1 MRGHEAAAEAALV
14 GRDEVL
20 ALVDR
25 RLAHTVAGRGELL
38 FVAGEAGI
46 GKSRLLATIS
56 SRAQELGFAVMR
68 AAAFADDAEA
78 SGALLLDLVD
88 DLRRGADP
96 ATHQVGEVISA
107 RLRGLVGTEGDPHR
121 RRRLLV
127 HDLADAFGDLDS
139 DRQLLVV
146 LDDLHWADQLS
157 LEVVGRLAA
166 RLSSRNM
173 LVVGAYR
180 SDELYA
186 GTPMREVRTRL
197 LPQRL
202 AEEVRLAR
210 LSLAQTATLTNALLG
225 HIAPTQVVAT
235 IHQRSDGIP
244 LHIEELLAA
253 TRNDDRVDEGWE
265 LKDIDDATA
274 SAYVPDTLADAI
286 LRRAAGLEA
295 TTRDVAAAAAVIGR
309 SFDFDLLTA
318 VTGRSADEVD
328 RCVRSLQSVYLVQA
342 RHDGV
347 TFDFR
352 HALIRDALYG
362 EVSLPR
368 RRQLHEQV
376 ATAGVDRGYNNAFVS
391 AHFDQAT
398 LGRQAYL
405 HALLAAREAADVSSH
420 REAFQLYRRALR
432 NLPSGTSPGE
442 HAAALAALGAE
453 AAAIDDNE
461 TAAEAYSEA
470 HRLWTQADD
479 RLAAAEVVPALVA
492 VGHLLGE
499 TLDTRVRRVELAL
512 LTLEATP
519 GADSVRAELLSAL
532 AAAYMLDRRLDE
544 AIEYGEQSRALS
556 DSTGNDKDN
565 DVGLNTTAT
574 LGSVLLFAGND
585 EGWQLLADAVTKS
598 VERYNETAAARSYR
612 MVGSSA
618 SVLVEYDRAH
628 KWLSEGI
635 AYADAAE
642 LWNHRSYMA
651 AHLAHVQWACG
662 DWDAAQQTAERAM
675 ADGHGGITTRIT
687 AQYVL
692 GYLAMGRGELDL
704 AVELL
709 SEALAAGESMGE
721 LQRISPPLW
730 GLAEV
735 AAIRGDHKRAIAL
748 CERGFSASGQVFDAA
763 YLFPYLVTGT
773 RSYLAIGDP
782 DAAGHW
788 VERVETALTR
798 RAIQGTLPA
807 IAHARG
813 LLQLSSGENA
823 AAGRNLATARAEWIK
838 RRRFWEG
845 NFATLDQARAAL
857 AARRYADA
865 AALATTARIDAER
878 AGAKVLLTA
887 AAELLLEAEPARG
900 KQPWHPLS
908 AREYSVAT
916 LVAAGLTNRQ
926 IAVKLTVSP
935 KTVSAHIEHILAKLG
950 AARRAEIA
958 VWAARVADESP
969 ASELD

>member
-1 MRGHEAAAEAALV
+1 MQGHEVAADAVLV

-20 ALVDR
+20 ALADR
-25 RLAHTVAGRGELL
+25 RLTEALAGHGELL

-46 GKSRLLATIS
+46 GKSRLLATIC
-56 SRAQELGFAVMR
+56 SRAQELGFAVLR
-68 AAAFADDAEA
+68 AAAFVDDAQA
-78 SGALLLDLVD
+78 SGAVLLDLVD
-88 DLRRGADP
+88 DLARSVDP
-96 ATHQVGEVISA
+96 TARTVGETISA
-107 RLRGLVGTEGDPHR
+107 RLRDTAGTEGDPHR

-127 HDLADAFGDLDS
+127 HDLAETFGDLDN
-139 DRQLLVV
+139 DHPLLVV

-166 RLSSRNM
+166 RLISRKM

-186 GTPMREVRTRL
+186 GTPMRELRARL

-210 LSLAQTATLTNALLG
+210 LTIAQTTTLMNTLLG
-225 HIAPTQVVAT
+225 RVAPTQVIAT

-253 TRNDDRVDEGWE
+253 TRRDDGGRRGWQLE
-265 LKDIDDATA
+265 DIDDASA

-286 LRRAAGLEA
+286 LRRAADLDA

-309 SFDFDLLTA
+309 SFDFDLLTT
-318 VTGRSADEVD
+318 VTGTSADEVD
-328 RCVRSLQSVYLVQA
+328 RCLRSLQSIYLVQA

-347 TFDFR
+347 TFEFR

-362 EVSLPR
+362 EVPLPR

-376 ATAGVDRGYNNAFVS
+376 ANAGVNRGYSNAFVS
-391 AHFDQAT
+391 AHLDQAT
-398 LGRQAYL
+398 LGPQAYL
-405 HALLAAREAADVSSH
+405 HAVLAAREAADVSSH

-432 NLPSGTSPGE
+432 NLPPDTAQGE
-442 HAAALAALGAE
+442 HAELLTALGAE

-461 TAAEAYSEA
+461 AAVEAYKGA
-470 HRLWTQADD
+470 HALWTRDGD
-479 RLAAAEVVPALVA
+479 RLAAAAVIPALVA

-499 TLDTRVRRVELAL
+499 ALETRVRRVELAL

-519 GADSVRAELLSAL
+519 GADTVRAELLSAL

-556 DSTGNDKDN
+556 NSTGNDKDN
-565 DVGLNTTAT
+565 DVGLNTAAT
-574 LGSVLLFAGND
+574 LGSVLLFAGDD

-598 VERYNETAAARSYR
+598 VAMYNETAAARSYR
-612 MVGSSA
+612 MAGTSA
-618 SVLVEYDRAH
+618 SVLVEYDRAQ
-628 KWLSEGI
+628 KWLADGI

-651 AHLAHVQWACG
+651 AHLAHVQWARG
-662 DWDAAQQTAERAM
+662 DWDSAQETAERAM
-675 ADGHGGITTRIT
+675 ADGRGGITTRIT

-692 GYLAMGRGELDL
+692 GYLAMGRGELEL

-721 LQRISPPLW
+721 LQRVSPPLW

-735 AAIRGDHKRAIAL
+735 AGIRADHERAVEL
-748 CERGFSASGQVFDAA
+748 CERGFSASGQVADAA

-773 RSYLAIGDP
+773 RSYIAMGDP
-782 DAAGHW
+782 AAARQW
-788 VERVETALTR
+788 VDRVEAALLQ
-798 RAIQGTLPA
+798 RALQGTLPA
-807 IAHARG
+807 ITHAHG
-813 LLQLSSGENA
+813 LLQMSAGDNV
-823 AAGRNLATARAEWIK
+823 AAGRSLATARADWRK

-845 NFATLDQARAAL
+845 NLATLDQARSALAIRRYADVAAL
-857 AARRYADA
+857 AAAARIEAERVGANVLLA
-865 AALATTARIDAER
+865 AADELAAQAH
-878 AGAKVLLTA
+878 
-887 AAELLLEAEPARG
+887 PARPT
-900 KQPWHPLS
+900 QPWHPLS
-908 AREYSVAT
+908 EREYSVAS

-926 IAVKLTVSP
+926 IAVELTVSP
-935 KTVSAHIEHILAKLG
+935 KTVSAHVEHILAKLG
-950 AARRAEIA
+950 ASRRTEIA
-958 VWAARVADESP
+958 AWAARVAGDLP
-969 ASELD
+969 AS

>member
-1 MRGHEAAAEAALV
+1 VQGHEAAAAAALV

-20 ALVDR
+20 ALADR
-25 RLAHTVAGRGELL
+25 RLAQTVAGRGELL

-46 GKSRLLATIS
+46 GKSRLLATIC
-56 SRAQELGFAVMR
+56 SRAEDVGFAVIR
-68 AAAFADDAEA
+68 AAAFADDAQA
-78 SGALLLDLVD
+78 SGAVLLDLVD
-88 DLRRGADP
+88 DLRRAADQ
-96 ATHQVGEVISA
+96 AAHTVGDAIAA
-107 RLRGLVGTEGDPHR
+107 RLRDVTGGEGDPHR

-127 HDLADAFGDLDS
+127 HDVADAFGELDR

-180 SDELYA
+180 SDELYT
-186 GTPMREVRTRL
+186 GTPMRELRARL

-210 LSLAQTATLTNALLG
+210 LTIVQTATLMNALLG
-225 HIAPTQVVAT
+225 HVAPTQVVAT

-253 TRNDDRVDEGWE
+253 TGDAGGREGWE
-265 LKDIDDATA
+265 LEDVDDAAA

-286 LRRAAGLEA
+286 LRRAADLDA

-309 SFDFDLLTA
+309 SFDFDLLTT

-328 RCVRSLQSVYLVQA
+328 RCLRSLQSIYLVQA

-362 EVSLPR
+362 EVPLPH
-368 RRQLHEQV
+368 RRQLHEKV
-376 ATAGVDRGYNNAFVS
+376 ANAGVDRGYNNAFVS

-398 LGRQAYL
+398 LGRPAYL
-405 HALLAAREAADVSSH
+405 HALLAAHEAAAVSSH
-420 REAFQLYRRALR
+420 REAFHLYRRALR
-432 NLPSGTSPGE
+432 NLPPDTSPGE
-442 HAAALAALGAE
+442 HAALLAALGAE

-461 TAAEAYSEA
+461 AAAEAFNAA
-470 HRLWTQADD
+470 HGLWTRAGD

-499 TLDTRVRRVELAL
+499 ALETRVRRVELAL

-519 GADSVRAELLSAL
+519 GADAVRAELLSAL

-556 DSTGNDKDN
+556 SSTGNDEDN
-565 DVGLNTTAT
+565 DVGLNTAAT

-598 VERYNETAAARSYR
+598 VELYNETAAARSYR

-618 SVLVEYDRAH
+618 SVLVEYDRAG

-651 AHLAHVQWACG
+651 AHLAHVQWARG

-675 ADGHGGITTRIT
+675 ADGRGGITTRIT

-709 SEALAAGESMGE
+709 GEALAAGESMGE

-735 AAIRGDHKRAIAL
+735 AGIRGDHERAVTL

-773 RSYLAIGDP
+773 RSYLAMGDP
-782 DAAGHW
+782 DAAGQW
-788 VERVETALTR
+788 IERVEVALTR

-813 LLQLSSGENA
+813 LLQISTGDNA
-823 AAGRNLATARAEWIK
+823 AAARNLATARTAWIN

-845 NFATLDQARAAL
+845 NLATLDQARSAL

-865 AALATTARIDAER
+865 AALALAVRIEAER
-878 AGAKVLLTA
+878 VGAKVLLA
-887 AAELLLEAEPARG
+887 AADEVLSEAEPARA

-926 IAVKLTVSP
+926 IAVELTVSP
-935 KTVSAHIEHILAKLG
+935 KTVSAHVEHILAKLG

-958 VWAARVADESP
+958 VWAARVADN
-969 ASELD
+969 

>member
-1 MRGHEAAAEAALV
+1 MHGHEAAAAALV

-25 RLAHTVAGRGELL
+25 RLAQTLAGQGELL

-46 GKSRLLATIS
+46 GKSRLLATIC
-56 SRAQELGFAVMR
+56 SRAADSGFAVMR
-68 AAAFADDAEA
+68 AAAFADDAQA
-78 SGALLLDLVD
+78 SGAVLLDLVD
-88 DLRRGADP
+88 DLRRAADP
-96 ATHQVGEVISA
+96 AAHIAGETIVA
-107 RLRGLVGTEGDPHR
+107 RLRDPAGTEGDPHR

-127 HDLADAFGDLDS
+127 HDLADAFGDFDV
-139 DRQLLVV
+139 DRPLLVV

-157 LEVVGRLAA
+157 LEVVGRLAG
-166 RLSSRNM
+166 RLSSRRM

-186 GTPMREVRTRL
+186 GTPMRELRARL

-210 LSLAQTATLTNALLG
+210 LTLAQTATLTNALLG
-225 HIAPTQVVAT
+225 RVAPTQVVST
-235 IHQRSDGIP
+235 IYQRSDGIP

-253 TRNDDRVDEGWE
+253 TGDDAGGHEGWE
-265 LKDIDDATA
+265 RGDADDVTA

-286 LRRAAGLEA
+286 LRRAANLDA
-295 TTRDVAAAAAVIGR
+295 TTRDVAAAGSVIGR

-328 RCVRSLQSVYLVQA
+328 RCLRSLQSIYLVQS

-362 EVSLPR
+362 EVPLPR
-368 RRQLHEQV
+368 RRQLHGQV
-376 ATAGVDRGYNNAFVS
+376 ANAGVDRGYNNAFLS

-432 NLPSGTSPGE
+432 NLPPDTSPGE
-442 HAAALAALGAE
+442 HAALLAALGAE

-461 TAAEAYSEA
+461 TAAEAYHEA
-470 HRLWTQADD
+470 HALWAKDGD
-479 RLAAAEVVPALVA
+479 RLAAAKVIPALVA
-492 VGHLLGE
+492 VNHLLGE
-499 TLDTRVRRVELAL
+499 ALETRVRCVELAL

-519 GADSVRAELLSAL
+519 GADAVRAELLSAL

-544 AIEYGEQSRALS
+544 AIEYGGQSRALNGA
-556 DSTGNDKDN
+556 TGDDN
-565 DVGLNTTAT
+565 DDDLSLNTAAT

-585 EGWQLLADAVTKS
+585 EGWQLLADTVAKS
-598 VERYNETAAARSYR
+598 VELYNETAAARGYR
-612 MVGSSA
+612 MAGTSA
-618 SVLVEYDRAH
+618 SVLVEYNRAE

-662 DWDAAQQTAERAM
+662 DWDSAQQTAERAM
-675 ADGHGGITTRIT
+675 ADGRGGITTRIT

-692 GYLAMGRGELDL
+692 GYLAMGRGEWDL

-709 SEALAAGESMGE
+709 GEALAAGESMGE

-735 AAIRGDHKRAIAL
+735 AGIRGDHERAVSL

-773 RSYLAIGDP
+773 RSYAAMGDP

-788 VERVETALTR
+788 IERVEAALLR

-807 IAHARG
+807 IAHAHG
-813 LLQLSSGENA
+813 LLQMSLGDYA
-823 AAGRNLATARAEWIK
+823 QAGRNFAAARTAWIG

-845 NFATLDQARAAL
+845 NFATLDQARSAL

-865 AALATTARIDAER
+865 TALAAAARIDAER
-878 AGAKVLLTA
+878 VGAEVLVDA
-887 AAELLLEAEPARG
+887 ADQLLSEAEPARAR
-900 KQPWHPLS
+900 QPWHPLS

-926 IAVKLTVSP
+926 IAVELTVSP

-958 VWAARVADESP
+958 VWAARVADGSP
-969 ASELD
+969 AS

>member
-1 MRGHEAAAEAALV
+1 MQGDEAAAQAVLV

-25 RLAHTVAGRGELL
+25 RLVQTLAGHGELL

-46 GKSRLLATIS
+46 GKSRLLATIC
-56 SRAQELGFAVMR
+56 SRAAESGFAVLR
-68 AAAFADDAEA
+68 AAAFADDAQA
-78 SGALLLDLVD
+78 SGAVLWDLVD

-96 ATHQVGEVISA
+96 AMLAVGEAISA
-107 RLRGLVGTEGDPHR
+107 RLGDPGGRQGDPHR

-127 HDLADAFGDLDS
+127 HDLSDIVGGLDT

-166 RLSSRNM
+166 RLSSRRM

-186 GTPMREVRTRL
+186 GTPMRELRARL

-210 LSLAQTATLTNALLG
+210 LTVSQTASLMDALLG
-225 HIAPTQVVAT
+225 RVAPAQVVAT

-244 LHIEELLAA
+244 LHVEELLAA
-253 TRNDDRVDEGWE
+253 TRYDDRRDERWE
-265 LKDIDDATA
+265 LRDLDDATA

-286 LRRAAGLEA
+286 LRRASDLDS
-295 TTRDVAAAAAVIGR
+295 TTRDVVAAAAVIGR

-318 VTGRSADEVD
+318 VTGRSGDEVD
-328 RCVRSLQSVYLVQA
+328 RCLRSLQSIYLVQA

-362 EVSLPR
+362 EVPLPR

-376 ATAGVDRGYNNAFVS
+376 ATAGVDRGYNDAFVS
-391 AHFDQAT
+391 AHFDHAT

-405 HALLAAREAADVSSH
+405 HALLAARGAADVSSH

-432 NLPSGTSPGE
+432 NLPADASGSE
-442 HAAALAALGAE
+442 RAALLAAVGAE

-461 TAAEAYSEA
+461 TAAQAYGEA
-470 HRLWTQADD
+470 HALWIRAGD
-479 RLAAAEVVPALVA
+479 RLAAAELVPAMVA

-499 TLDTRVRRVELAL
+499 ALEARVRRVELAL

-519 GADSVRAELLSAL
+519 GADAVRAELLSAL
-532 AAAYMLDRRLDE
+532 SAAYMLDRRLDE
-544 AIEYGEQSRALS
+544 AIEYGEQSRALRN
-556 DSTGNDKDN
+556 STGNDKDN
-565 DVGLNTTAT
+565 NVGLNTAAT

-598 VERYNETAAARSYR
+598 VELYNETAAARSYR
-612 MVGSSA
+612 MAGTSA
-618 SVLVEYDRAH
+618 SVLVEYDRAE

-662 DWDAAQQTAERAM
+662 EWESAQQTAQRAM
-675 ADGHGGITTRIT
+675 ADGRGGITTRIT

-692 GYLAMGRGELDL
+692 GYLAMGRGDLDL

-709 SEALAAGESMGE
+709 SGALVAGESMGE
-721 LQRISPPLW
+721 LQRVSPPLW

-735 AAIRGDHKRAIAL
+735 AGIRGDHERAVTL

-763 YLFPYLVTGT
+763 YLFLYLVTGA
-773 RSYLAIGDP
+773 RSYLAMGET
-782 DAAGHW
+782 DAAADW
-788 VERVETALTR
+788 VDRVEVALMR

-813 LLQLSSGENA
+813 LLQMSSGDNA
-823 AAGRNLATARAEWIK
+823 AAGRSLATARAEWIR

-845 NFATLDQARAAL
+845 GFATLDQARSAWRPGGTPT
-857 AARRYADA
+857 RRRWR
-865 AALATTARIDAER
+865 L
-878 AGAKVLLTA
+878 
-887 AAELLLEAEPARG
+887 
-900 KQPWHPLS
+900 
-908 AREYSVAT
+908 
-916 LVAAGLTNRQ
+916 
-926 IAVKLTVSP
+926 
-935 KTVSAHIEHILAKLG
+935 
-950 AARRAEIA
+950 RRA
-958 VWAARVADESP
+958 STP
-969 ASELD
+969 SASTRRFCVPLRTNCCPRPSLRGRGTRGIH

>member
-1 MRGHEAAAEAALV
+1 MHGHEAAAGAALV

-25 RLAHTVAGRGELL
+25 RLAQTVAGHGELL

-46 GKSRLLATIS
+46 GKSRLLATMC
-56 SRAQELGFAVMR
+56 SRAEQSGFAVIR
-68 AAAFADDAEA
+68 AAAFADEAQA
-78 SGALLLDLVD
+78 SGAVLLDLAD
-88 DLRRGADP
+88 DLRRAANPAAQTVGA
-96 ATHQVGEVISA
+96 AVSA
-107 RLRGLVGTEGDPHR
+107 RLRDMGGIEGDPHR

-127 HDLADAFGDLDS
+127 HDLADTFGDLDNN
-139 DRQLLVV
+139 RQLLIV

-157 LEVVGRLAA
+157 LEVVGRLAV
-166 RLSSRNM
+166 RLSSRSM

-186 GTPMREVRTRL
+186 GTPMRELRARL
-197 LPQRL
+197 LPQRV

-210 LSLAQTATLTNALLG
+210 LTLSQTATLTNALLG
-225 HIAPTQVVAT
+225 RVAPTQFVAT

-253 TRNDDRVDEGWE
+253 TRNDDRGHEGWE
-265 LKDIDDATA
+265 FKDIDDATA

-286 LRRAAGLEA
+286 LRRAADLDA

-328 RCVRSLQSVYLVQA
+328 RCLRSLQSIYLVQA

-362 EVSLPR
+362 EVPLPR

-376 ATAGVDRGYNNAFVS
+376 ANAGVERGYNNAFVS

-405 HALLAAREAADVSSH
+405 HALLAAREATDVSSH

-432 NLPSGTSPGE
+432 NLPPDTSPGE
-442 HAAALAALGAE
+442 HAVLLAALGAE

-461 TAAEAYSEA
+461 AAAEAYNNA
-470 HRLWTQADD
+470 HALWTSAGD
-479 RLAAAEVVPALVA
+479 RLAAAAVVPALVA
-492 VGHLLGE
+492 VAHLLGE
-499 TLDTRVRRVELAL
+499 GLDTRVRRVELAL

-519 GADSVRAELLSAL
+519 GADPVRAELLSAL

-556 DSTGNDKDN
+556 NSTGNDKDN
-565 DVGLNTTAT
+565 DVGLNTAAT

-598 VERYNETAAARSYR
+598 AAQYNETAAARSYR
-612 MVGSSA
+612 MAGSCA
-618 SVLVEYDRAH
+618 SVLVEYDRAD

-662 DWDAAQQTAERAM
+662 EWAAAQQTAERAM
-675 ADGHGGITTRIT
+675 ADGRGGITTRIT

-735 AAIRGDHKRAIAL
+735 AGIRGVHERAVAL

-773 RSYLAIGDP
+773 RSYLAMGDR
-782 DAAGHW
+782 DAAGRW
-788 VERVETALTR
+788 VERVEAALLR

-813 LLQLSSGENA
+813 LLQLSSGEHA
-823 AAGRNLATARAEWIK
+823 AAGRNLATARAAWIR

-845 NFATLDQARAAL
+845 NFATLDQARSAL
-857 AARRYADA
+857 ASRRYADA
-865 AALATTARIDAER
+865 AALAAAARIEAQRVDALVIQ
-878 AGAKVLLTA
+878 ATA
-887 AAELLLEAEPARG
+887 DQLLLGAEPARARE
-900 KQPWHPLS
+900 PWHPLS
-908 AREYSVAT
+908 AREYAVAT

-926 IAVKLTVSP
+926 IAVELTVSP
-935 KTVSAHIEHILAKLG
+935 KTVSAHVEHILAKLG

-958 VWAARVADESP
+958 VWAARVADE
-969 ASELD
+969 